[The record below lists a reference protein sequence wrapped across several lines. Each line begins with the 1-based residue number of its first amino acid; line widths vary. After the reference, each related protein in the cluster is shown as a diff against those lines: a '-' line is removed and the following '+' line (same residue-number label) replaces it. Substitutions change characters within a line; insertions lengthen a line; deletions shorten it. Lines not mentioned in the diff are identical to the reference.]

1 MCCFDGIV
9 NASISFRILIMH
21 NNTKLRGMNDF
32 ICVYVVMIDG
42 LQGVMNVAVRAQ
54 ISILFKLDPACQRY
68 CVKPHIQ
75 YPQQVVSK
83 KCLLFLVCR
92 LLLKEKD
99 LGGGGLK

>member
-68 CVKPHIQ
+68 CVKPHSRSRSFQ
-75 YPQQVVSK
+75 RS
-83 KCLLFLVCR
+83 VCCFWCV
-92 LLLKEKD
+92 
-99 LGGGGLK
+99 GCC